1 MTESRE
7 VSPAACRC
15 MRVLMSISLSWS
27 GPGLLLLHPPGS
39 GEVRGLRRRMHQQH
53 WLTGLGL
60 SSGTSLVTSIS
71 RYQLRIED
79 LTLNLSRPR
88 PSWHWAGGGQARGG
102 TQEHRSSAGGGQV
115 IRSRPETQRP
125 PGQHSC
131 RPSCLGGDTATTG
144 AWPRSRSRH
153 INPLASSGPGCQ
165 GHYLTTIFIIHI
177 HFYSC
182 YPARLEEYLFFY
194 LLFFFY
200 RSLIQLLVYNNAR
213 AR

>member
-1 MTESRE
+1 MTERRA
-7 VSPAACRC
+7 VSPEGVWECRC
-15 MRVLMSISLSWS
+15 LSC
-27 GPGLLLLHPPGS
+27 PGLLLLHPPGS

-102 TQEHRSSAGGGQV
+102 TLAGGGQV

-125 PGQHSC
+125 PGQQRC

-153 INPLASSGPGCQ
+153 TSRHTQTHPLVSSGPG
-165 GHYLTTIFIIHI
+165 
-177 HFYSC
+177 
-182 YPARLEEYLFFY
+182 
-194 LLFFFY
+194 
-200 RSLIQLLVYNNAR
+200 
-213 AR
+213 